1 MKEVIQMPRFNFINI
16 IDLYGYKLFDN
27 IQLPIGIDK
36 ELLINCIMDECAEFE
51 PLYTDEKLLTLKIQ
65 TFFKKN
71 FETFSRIYDICK
83 LEYNPIEN
91 YDRNEEWQ
99 DGVNFNRS
107 ENNTMDY
114 NTDDVNK
121 VSAYDSNTYTNNT
134 MNNVVYTHNNDTTN
148 SGNENTSHAGRTH
161 GNIGVT
167 TTQQMLDSELD
178 IRPKLNIYKYI
189 AEAFYAEFMLYYQ

>member
-1 MKEVIQMPRFNFINI
+1 MPRFNFINI

-27 IQLPIGIDK
+27 IQIPNGIDK
-36 ELLINCIMDECAEFE
+36 ELLINCIMDECSEFE

-99 DGVNFNRS
+99 DKFADQS
-107 ENNTMDY
+107 SNN
-114 NTDDVNK
+114 NVNK
-121 VSAYDSNTYTNNT
+121 VSAYDSTTFTDNTSDSQTGSNAG
-134 MNNVVYTHNNDTTN
+134 N
-148 SGNENTSHAGRTH
+148 SSHAGRTH

-167 TTQQMLDSELD
+167 TTQQMLESELD